1 MSIVVDK
8 VVVDG
13 ILVACK
19 FADVEAIGIA
29 LVTVTVCVEVVFVVD
44 KVFGDEIVLVTVAV
58 KGLNVFVAER
68 KVVVEVGIDCGV
80 DFDIEIDD
88 GEFFTVLT
96 VFGIIVFAI
105 IVLGITVAGINV
117 AGMIVAGIVTGIVA
131 GITVAGII
139 VAGVIVAGIV
149 TAITSGIIVVTV
161 GCVIPTFSNVVS
173 VKESVCVIILVVFG
187 LVGFE
192 EKMFGDVVNFFELS
206 FKDLV
211 VNSYASVAASELAEI
226 TVAVM
231 ALSYVDGLIV

>member
-88 GEFFTVLT
+88 GEFFTVIT
-96 VFGIIVFAI
+96 VFGINVFGIIV
-105 IVLGITVAGINV
+105 LGTTVTGINV

-131 GITVAGII
+131 GVIVAGII
-139 VAGVIVAGIV
+139 VAGSNVAGVIEAGIV
-149 TAITSGIIVVTV
+149 TAVIPGIVVVIV
-161 GCVIPTFSNVVS
+161 GCVISTFTNVVS
-173 VKESVCVIILVVFG
+173 VK
-187 LVGFE
+187 
-192 EKMFGDVVNFFELS
+192 
-206 FKDLV
+206 
-211 VNSYASVAASELAEI
+211 
-226 TVAVM
+226 
-231 ALSYVDGLIV
+231 